1 MEDIFF
7 QWERTTAKTV
17 IETFKIRNLIYLKY
31 LKIEKKTHSSA
42 RECSLQKINLKNYWD
57 SKAIFTL
64 ESNVAILRY

>member
-31 LKIEKKTHSSA
+31 LKIEENKTHPSS
-42 RECSLQKINLKNYWD
+42 RECSLEKINLKNYW
-57 SKAIFTL
+57 
-64 ESNVAILRY
+64 